1 MILVSIFG
9 DDVSLGLVR
18 VRVEELA
25 DDINQIFEG

>member
-18 VRVEELA
+18 VRVDEIAEN
-25 DDINQIFEG
+25 INKIFEQ